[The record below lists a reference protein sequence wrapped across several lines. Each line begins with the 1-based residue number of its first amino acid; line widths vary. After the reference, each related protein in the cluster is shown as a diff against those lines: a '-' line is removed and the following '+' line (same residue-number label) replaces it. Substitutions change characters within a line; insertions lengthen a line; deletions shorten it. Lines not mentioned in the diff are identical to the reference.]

1 MALKGKILLET
12 SAIVKQ
18 DIPYTAEP
26 NQGGMPFS
34 GMIKLKF
41 LKVCR
46 TKSIKVSIF
55 YFSFILEFFNL
66 PSWVPLF

>member
-26 NQGGMPFS
+26 NQEGMPFS
-34 GMIKLKF
+34 GMIKFKF
-41 LKVCR
+41 VKVCR
-46 TKSIKVSIF
+46 TKSIKVSNF
-55 YFSFILEFFNL
+55 FSLSF
-66 PSWVPLF
+66 